1 MAIAEVSASAII
13 FEGDDIL
20 FDDKA
25 VNDYIN
31 EGLKAIDEETKTDED
46 IREISRLI
54 KDELIRNA
62 SKGIETHITDLNG
75 NWTLIFN
82 ILQNKVVLYCYNEAR
97 MDLAENYRPLVIQ
110 GEIDEDYG
118 PEEALEAVVTAFVAK
133 QFDKFIVEEL
143 KDNE

>member
-1 MAIAEVSASAII
+1 M
-13 FEGDDIL
+13 

-25 VNDYIN
+25 VNDYIE
-31 EGLKAIDEETKTDED
+31 EGLKAIDEETQTDED

-82 ILQNKVVLYCYNEAR
+82 IMQNKVVLYCYNEAR
-97 MDLAENYRPLVIQ
+97 MDIAENYRPLVIQ
-110 GEIDEDYG
+110 GEIDKDYG
-118 PEEALEAVVTAFVAK
+118 PEEALEACVTMFVAK
-133 QFDKFIVEEL
+133 QFGKIIVEEL
-143 KDNE
+143 KDDE

>member
-1 MAIAEVSASAII
+1 M
-13 FEGDDIL
+13 

-25 VNDYIN
+25 VNDYIE
-31 EGLKAIDEETKTDED
+31 EGLKAIDEETQTDED

-82 ILQNKVVLYCYNEAR
+82 IMQNQVVLFCYNEAR

>member
-1 MAIAEVSASAII
+1 M
-13 FEGDDIL
+13 FN
-20 FDDKA
+20 DKA
-25 VNDYIN
+25 VNDYIQ

-75 NWTLIFN
+75 NWTLIFSAM
-82 ILQNKVVLYCYNEAR
+82 QNEIVLLCYNEAR
-97 MDLAENYRPLVIQ
+97 MKIAENYKPLVIQ

-118 PEEALEAVVTAFVAK
+118 PEEALEACVTAFVAK
-133 QFDKFIVEEL
+133 QFDKFIVECL
-143 KDNE
+143 DKDNE

>member
-1 MAIAEVSASAII
+1 M
-13 FEGDDIL
+13 

-25 VNDYIN
+25 INDYIQ
-31 EGLKAIDEETKTDED
+31 EGLNAIDEETQTDED

-97 MDLAENYRPLVIQ
+97 MDIAENYRPLVIQ

-133 QFDKFIVEEL
+133 QFNKFIVEEL

>member
-1 MAIAEVSASAII
+1 M
-13 FEGDDIL
+13 

-25 VNDYIN
+25 VNDYIE
-31 EGLKAIDEETKTDED
+31 EGLKAIDEETQTDED
-46 IREISRLI
+46 IRDISRLI

-82 ILQNKVVLYCYNEAR
+82 IMQNKVVLYCYNEAR
-97 MDLAENYRPLVIQ
+97 MDIAENYRPLVIQ

>member
-1 MAIAEVSASAII
+1 M
-13 FEGDDIL
+13 

-25 VNDYIN
+25 VNDYIE
-31 EGLKAIDEETKTDED
+31 EGLKAIDEETQTDED

-82 ILQNKVVLYCYNEAR
+82 IMQNQVVLFCYNEAR
-97 MDLAENYRPLVIQ
+97 MDIAENYRPLVIQ

-133 QFDKFIVEEL
+133 QFNKFIVEEL

>member
-1 MAIAEVSASAII
+1 M
-13 FEGDDIL
+13 

-25 VNDYIN
+25 INDYIQ
-31 EGLKAIDEETKTDED
+31 EGLNAIDEETQTDED

-82 ILQNKVVLYCYNEAR
+82 IMQNQVVLFCYNEAR

>member
-1 MAIAEVSASAII
+1 M
-13 FEGDDIL
+13 

-25 VNDYIN
+25 INDYIQ
-31 EGLKAIDEETKTDED
+31 EGLNAIDEETQTDED

-82 ILQNKVVLYCYNEAR
+82 IMQNQVVLFCYNEAR

-133 QFDKFIVEEL
+133 QFNKFIVECL
-143 KDNE
+143 DKDKDL

>member
-1 MAIAEVSASAII
+1 M
-13 FEGDDIL
+13 

-25 VNDYIN
+25 INDYIQ
-31 EGLKAIDEETKTDED
+31 EGLNAIDEETQTDED

-62 SKGIETHITDLNG
+62 SRGIETHITDLNG

>member
-1 MAIAEVSASAII
+1 M
-13 FEGDDIL
+13 

-25 VNDYIN
+25 VNDYIE
-31 EGLKAIDEETKTDED
+31 EGLKAIDEETQTDED

-82 ILQNKVVLYCYNEAR
+82 IMQNQVVLFCYNEAR

-133 QFDKFIVEEL
+133 QFDKFIVECL
-143 KDNE
+143 DKDEDL

>member
-1 MAIAEVSASAII
+1 M
-13 FEGDDIL
+13 
-20 FDDKA
+20 FDDKT
-25 VNDYIN
+25 VNDYIE
-31 EGLKAIDEETKTDED
+31 EGLKAIDEETQTDED
-46 IREISRLI
+46 IRDISRLI

-82 ILQNKVVLYCYNEAR
+82 IMQNKVILYCYNEAR
-97 MDLAENYRPLVIQ
+97 MDIAENYRPLVIQ

-118 PEEALEAVVTAFVAK
+118 PEEALEACVTMFVAK
-133 QFDKFIVEEL
+133 QFGKIIVEEL

>member
-1 MAIAEVSASAII
+1 M
-13 FEGDDIL
+13 

-25 VNDYIN
+25 VNDYIQ
-31 EGLKAIDEETKTDED
+31 EGLNAIDEETQTDED

-82 ILQNKVVLYCYNEAR
+82 IMQNQVVLFCYNEAR

-133 QFDKFIVEEL
+133 QFNKFIVECL
-143 KDNE
+143 DKDKDL

>member
-1 MAIAEVSASAII
+1 M
-13 FEGDDIL
+13 

-25 VNDYIN
+25 VNDYIE
-31 EGLKAIDEETKTDED
+31 EGLKAIDEETQTDED
-46 IREISRLI
+46 IRDISRLI

-97 MDLAENYRPLVIQ
+97 MDIAENYRPLVIQ

>member
-1 MAIAEVSASAII
+1 M
-13 FEGDDIL
+13 

-25 VNDYIN
+25 VNDYIE
-31 EGLKAIDEETKTDED
+31 EGLKAIDEETQTDED

-82 ILQNKVVLYCYNEAR
+82 IMKNQVVLFCYNEAR
-97 MDLAENYRPLVIQ
+97 MDLAENYRPLIIQ

-133 QFDKFIVEEL
+133 QFDKFIVECL
-143 KDNE
+143 DKDKDL

>member
-1 MAIAEVSASAII
+1 M
-13 FEGDDIL
+13 FN
-20 FDDKA
+20 DKA
-25 VNDYIN
+25 INDYIE
-31 EGLKAIDEETKTDED
+31 EGLKAIDEETQTDED

>member
-1 MAIAEVSASAII
+1 M
-13 FEGDDIL
+13 

-25 VNDYIN
+25 VNDYIK
-31 EGLKAIDEETKTDED
+31 EGLKAIDEENKTDED

-75 NWTLIFN
+75 NWTLIFDIQQN
-82 ILQNKVVLYCYNEAR
+82 IVRLFCYNEAK

-118 PEEALEAVVTAFVAK
+118 PEEALEACVTAFVAK
-133 QFDKFIVEEL
+133 MYDKFIVEEL

>member
-1 MAIAEVSASAII
+1 MDNY
-13 FEGDDIL
+13 DDIIKKGL
-20 FDDKA
+20 EEIDNEIAQDD
-25 VNDYIN
+25 
-31 EGLKAIDEETKTDED
+31 D

-62 SKGIETHITDLNG
+62 SRGIETHITDLNG

-133 QFDKFIVEEL
+133 QFNKFIVEEL
-143 KDNE
+143 KDDE

>member
-1 MAIAEVSASAII
+1 M
-13 FEGDDIL
+13 

-25 VNDYIN
+25 VNDYIE
-31 EGLKAIDEETKTDED
+31 EGLKAIDEETQTDED

-62 SKGIETHITDLNG
+62 SKGLCTKITDLNG
-75 NWTLIFN
+75 NWLLVFDVFN
-82 ILQNKVVLYCYNEAR
+82 NKVKLMCYNETR
-97 MDLAENYRPLVIQ
+97 MNIAENYKPLVIQ

-118 PEEALEAVVTAFVAK
+118 SEEALEACVTAFVAK
-133 QFDKFIVEEL
+133 QYNKFIVEEL

>member
-1 MAIAEVSASAII
+1 M
-13 FEGDDIL
+13 

-25 VNDYIN
+25 VNDYIE
-31 EGLKAIDEETKTDED
+31 EGLKAIDEENKTDED

-75 NWTLIFN
+75 NWTLIFDIQQN
-82 ILQNKVVLYCYNEAR
+82 IVRLFCYNEAR

-118 PEEALEAVVTAFVAK
+118 PEEALEACVTMFTAK
-133 QFDKFIVEEL
+133 QFGKIIVEEL
-143 KDNE
+143 KDDE

>member
-1 MAIAEVSASAII
+1 M
-13 FEGDDIL
+13 

-31 EGLKAIDEETKTDED
+31 EGLKAIDEETQTDED

-82 ILQNKVVLYCYNEAR
+82 IMQNQVVLFCYNEAR
-97 MDLAENYRPLVIQ
+97 MDIAENYRPLVIQ

-133 QFDKFIVEEL
+133 QFNKFIVEEL